1 MRLKDCKNFVPR
13 RKYILLVCCFICCLQ
28 QAALSQDTT
37 RVVDSLPPVPRFK
50 TFRVQSLTV
59 PAALIFVGSV
69 GNSDDLAPANQYFQK
84 LRNNN
89 FPSFKTH
96 IDNYLQ
102 YAPAALGYAMLI
114 SNGDRDHRFW
124 KYTEKLLLSEAI
136 MNAFVQPLKHFTKQ
150 TRPDGSDQ
158 LSFPSGHTA
167 NAFTSATIFV
177 DEFARNKPWLAATV
191 YAGASTVGVLRVL
204 NNKHWAGDVLA
215 GAGFGILS
223 AKLAEWIVEPHGRK
237 KPVTTHL

>member
-1 MRLKDCKNFVPR
+1 MRLRDCKTFVPR
-13 RKYILLVCCFICCLQ
+13 RKYFLLVCCFICCLQ
-28 QAALSQDTT
+28 QAVLSQDST
-37 RVVDSLPPVPRFK
+37 RVDSLPPVPRAK
-50 TFRVQSLTV
+50 TFRVQSLTI
-59 PAALIFVGSV
+59 PASLIFIGSL
-69 GNSDDLAPANQYFQK
+69 GNSDGLTSANLYFQK

-114 SNGDRDHRFW
+114 SNNKEHRFW
-124 KYTEKLLLSEAI
+124 IYTEKLLVGGAI
-136 MNAFVQPLKHFTKQ
+136 MNVFVQPLKHFTKQ
-150 TRPDGSDQ
+150 TRPDGSDE

-177 DEFARNKPWLAATV
+177 DEFARNKPWLAAAV
-191 YAGASTVGVLRVL
+191 YAGAGSVGVLRIL

-223 AKLAEWIVEPHGRK
+223 AKLAEWIIEPHGRK
-237 KPVTTHL
+237 KSVTTRL